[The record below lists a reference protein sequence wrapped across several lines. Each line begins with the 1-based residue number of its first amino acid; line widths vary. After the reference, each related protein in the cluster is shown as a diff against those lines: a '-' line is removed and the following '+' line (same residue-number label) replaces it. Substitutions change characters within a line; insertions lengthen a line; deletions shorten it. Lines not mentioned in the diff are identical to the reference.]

1 MARDKLY
8 GLSADVSF
16 IDNALQLAAS
26 LRVNSAVPE
35 DRPATSTTHD
45 VQTQSASENI
55 PAESLLARGS
65 AMDLQSIQSGVRVLD
80 EWDSPLTVEAAQ
92 YNNETST
99 KRRRLGAAE
108 NYDIEQQHG
117 SDPQSLQQRLAS
129 RDIMPPPSRRLVK
142 EGLSNA
148 SKQWLSGRCQSPIH
162 PSMEPMDAYRQC
174 LKPHSREQHHS
185 YFPNPS
191 PATSTIGPKSSLAT
205 TNRSPSRFI
214 YGHRGNDGELDR
226 AFLSSSHR
234 SHPGDLSTNRLS
246 LPPSTPS
253 AFNYTTP
260 RPNGR
265 HIGISAHVRSSQPSF
280 VTPESTR
287 SSQPRFGHHNPG
299 NFTQPTAS
307 PHFSNR
313 ALAPFNTM
321 QRPYTKDRTF
331 SPTSKAMVSDPR
343 LSTPRLTST
352 SSAPRQFSWL
362 TAPLGQ
368 SQHQGHQRS
377 YGGELLDGSG
387 AYQRPGGPRASTN
400 ESISMNSF
408 SFTSQP
414 QIGDGKVERRS
425 SSSFPSHGRR
435 PVRR

>member
-1 MARDKLY
+1 MAEDTARQSRSETIDLILSCSICQDTLSAIYTNHENNDGLRQGKDNTDGAIVKLWLTECAHITCAKHLEGGGVPFHPQDQPPKAPCPLCLRNNQDHTDKILYAIRGSAKGQYDNRIPADYFRVPPPQLGHSDNEALRFQYVSLIRFASGVHERLLVSERELHTWKDREHSIVACLAAMEPVSKALQMARDKLY

-148 SKQWLSGRCQSPIH
+148 SKQWLSGR
-162 PSMEPMDAYRQC
+162 
-174 LKPHSREQHHS
+174 
-185 YFPNPS
+185 
-191 PATSTIGPKSSLAT
+191 
-205 TNRSPSRFI
+205 
-214 YGHRGNDGELDR
+214 
-226 AFLSSSHR
+226 
-234 SHPGDLSTNRLS
+234 
-246 LPPSTPS
+246 
-253 AFNYTTP
+253 
-260 RPNGR
+260 
-265 HIGISAHVRSSQPSF
+265 
-280 VTPESTR
+280 
-287 SSQPRFGHHNPG
+287 
-299 NFTQPTAS
+299 
-307 PHFSNR
+307 
-313 ALAPFNTM
+313 
-321 QRPYTKDRTF
+321 
-331 SPTSKAMVSDPR
+331 
-343 LSTPRLTST
+343 LTST

-377 YGGELLDGSG
+377 YGGELLDGSVTG
-387 AYQRPGGPRASTN
+387 LVEKREEKMGG
-400 ESISMNSF
+400 
-408 SFTSQP
+408 
-414 QIGDGKVERRS
+414 
-425 SSSFPSHGRR
+425 
-435 PVRR
+435 